1 LTIFS
6 GLGTVSGGSE
16 SGGQI
21 VVDELSNEQV
31 IVSLTDADV
40 EVFTRSRM
48 IFANVFDLRQR
59 IRWILM

>member
-40 EVFTRSRM
+40 DVFTRFSPM
-48 IFANVFDLRQR
+48 YLISANGFNGF
-59 IRWILM
+59 